1 MKHKNIKIKRH
12 KYNFYNKNKKKSKS
26 KQALAIILTIVI
38 AALLGVVGFGLGKP
52 LIDYFS
58 GNKTPDTSSS
68 GWTPPAETAETADTS
83 APASTDVAET
93 VETEEPITTD
103 NGAFMLPD
111 GSALNQARLDHVIS
125 TAKAQGYTSVVI
137 TLKDDTGNFLYK
149 SEIEEIRD
157 SEAVT
162 GTLTAKQIYDTI
174 TASGMMPQ
182 ARISTLKDHTSTAH
196 VSDIRFTTSDDWGWL
211 DAAAADGGR
220 PWVSPFEPKT
230 AEFMAEIIT
239 ELAAAGFEKIILADM
254 KYPPFKKAD
263 EKYLSHLPIKDEE
276 KRLEALWSV
285 ITACSTA
292 ANNSG
297 AEVLLEMRAAD
308 MDAADRNATS
318 AEAVGDKDKLKTV
331 ELLITLDAES
341 ISGQAGVNAFTSK
354 MNGLYS
360 GQGYSV
366 LIDKNGYSAAEYE
379 DIVSAFSDT
388 GISVFS
394 E

>member
-1 MKHKNIKIKRH
+1 MKRKNIKIKRH
-12 KYNFYNKNKKKSKS
+12 KYNFYNKNNKKSKS
-26 KQALAIILTIVI
+26 RQALAIILTIVI

-68 GWTPPAETAETADTS
+68 GWTPPAETVETADTS
-83 APASTDVAET
+83 APASTDGTET
-93 VETEEPITTD
+93 VETEEPIAVA

-125 TAKAQGYTSVVI
+125 SAKAQGYTAVVI
-137 TLKDDTGNFLYK
+137 TLKDDTGKFLYK
-149 SEIEEIRD
+149 SEIEDIKD
-157 SEAVT
+157 SDAVT
-162 GTLTAKQIYDTI
+162 GTLTAKQICDTI
-174 TASGMMPQ
+174 TDAGLTPQ
-182 ARISTLKDHTSTAH
+182 ARISTLKDHTSTAE

-211 DAAAADGGR
+211 DAAPNDGGR

-230 AEFMAEIIT
+230 AEFMAEIT
-239 ELAAAGFEKIILADM
+239 AELAAAGFEKIILADM
-254 KYPPFKKAD
+254 KFPPFKTAD
-263 EKYLSHLPIKDEE
+263 EKYLSHLPIKDSE
-276 KRLEALWSV
+276 KRLEALWNV
-285 ITACSTA
+285 ITACCTV
-292 ANNSG
+292 ANNGG
-297 AEVLLEMRAAD
+297 AEVLLEMSATD

-318 AEAVGDKDKLKTV
+318 AEAVGDKNKLKTV

-341 ISGQAGVNAFTSK
+341 VGGQAGANAFTSK

-360 GQGYSV
+360 GQSYSV
-366 LIDKNGYSAAEYE
+366 LIGKSGYDAAEYD
-379 DIVSAFSDT
+379 DIVSAFRDA